1 MIKKLITTIITL
13 GCVATSLLA
22 ADTNTQPEGV
32 VLNGIDFTNSILMK
46 LPDATSSVKGN
57 IHKARV
63 EFVQANKD
71 AILAE
76 VKKLDATT
84 KSYWAVNVHNFISI
98 PNSTMNSTIR
108 VALTYT
114 IGYALNGKDEVAKY
128 FSKKHFAL
136 LNLREYIKYYP
147 EEYDNIL
154 NSLKPAVLGNVKFP
168 IGNIVWF
175 AECTKDEVLAKR
187 ILTEKLS
194 ATTLINIH
202 AGYPF
207 VRKFIDDRRLYDAL
221 LELDNPTAEQQKLIN
236 RLFQRL
242 YQIKLLGK

>member
-1 MIKKLITTIITL
+1 MIKKLITVIITI

-32 VLNGIDFTNSILMK
+32 VLNGIDFSNSILMK
-46 LPDATSSVKGN
+46 LPDATSAKGS

-63 EFVQANKD
+63 EFVSANKD

-84 KSYWAVNVHNFISI
+84 KNYWTVNAHNFITI
-98 PNSTMNSTIR
+98 ENSTMNGTIR

-114 IGYALNGKDEVAKY
+114 IGYVLNGKDEVAKY

-136 LNLREYIKYYP
+136 LNLREYLKSYP
-147 EEYDNIL
+147 EEYDNIV
-154 NSLKPAVLGNVKFP
+154 NTLKPAVLGDVKLP
-168 IGNIVWF
+168 IGNIVWL
-175 AECTKDEVLAKR
+175 AESTKDEVLAKR
-187 ILTEKLS
+187 ILTENLS
-194 ATTLINIH
+194 ATTLIKIH

-207 VRKFIDDRRLYDAL
+207 VRKFIDDQRLYDAL
-221 LELDNPTAEQQKLIN
+221 NELDNPTTEQQKLIN

-242 YQIKLLGK
+242 YQKKLLGK